1 MLHLES
7 EKMIEAT
14 LNEWKKW
21 YAENRTEECR
31 VIGNR
36 HEEVDDDEVFIRLWN
51 TQDGSPPE
59 GGESFNSKAWKK
71 PGSTPAPG
79 LVIVTGKG
87 EPPLILTNQKRREE
101 AVEETEK
108 WEKQKAEKASKPKK
122 STGDT
127 NGAGEKT
134 KKELPASRSLK
145 KPYQWRCRDCGEE
158 FEATKPEVHCKRNP
172 RQRAE
177 ISRDSTKWFNQ
188 FLEDVTWTY
197 IPHREVSTGLIGV
210 IDDDEAGTL
219 AIEAGESLE
228 KILNGKKMKTPKYF
242 DLYNE
247 RTRYLRVSDLKE
259 HSKFKRVVNRITGW
273 REAKQK
279 PVGKAP
285 LGMVEI
291 GHAFD
296 EFLGETFENIESD
309 DWAKG
314 ERVRFDC
321 EELGVSVGGTP
332 DLNFKG
338 VPVETKTLRIFPH
351 EVPEDKNQ
359 KSIFKYKW
367 KKNYAKQAAL
377 YLQGVDNEFMLLLL
391 ISRESGTFTVVPVD
405 DEAMGGMQDN
415 WVVWAKR
422 YTTQLDTYKRLI
434 LQEEE

>member
-1 MLHLES
+1 
-7 EKMIEAT
+7 MIEAT

-31 VIGNR
+31 AIGKKR
-36 HEEVDDDEVFIRLWN
+36 EELDDDEVFIRLWN
-51 TQDGSPPE
+51 SQDGKPPE
-59 GGESFNSKAWKK
+59 GGESFNAKAWKK

-101 AVEETEK
+101 AAEETEK
-108 WEKQKAEKASKPKK
+108 WQKQKSKKASKAKESDSDQKK
-122 STGDT
+122 AD
-127 NGAGEKT
+127 EKA
-134 KKELPASRSLK
+134 KKEPPTSRYLK

-158 FEATKPEVHCKRNP
+158 FDATKPKVHCKRNP

-177 ISRDSTKWFNQ
+177 VSRDSTKWFNQ
-188 FLEDVTWTY
+188 FLEDVEWTY
-197 IPHREVSTGLIGV
+197 MPHCEISTGLIGV
-210 IDDDEAGTL
+210 IDDEEADAL
-219 AIEAGESLE
+219 AKEAGESLE
-228 KILNGKKMKTPKYF
+228 KILNGEEMTAPKYF

-259 HSKFKRVVNRITGW
+259 HSKFKRVINRIAGW
-273 REAKQK
+273 RKAKQK
-279 PVGKAP
+279 PVSKAP
-285 LGMVEI
+285 LGVIEI

-296 EFLGETFENIESD
+296 EFLEETFENIQSD

-338 VPVETKTLRIFPH
+338 VPVETKTLRVFPH

-367 KKNYAKQAAL
+367 KKNYSKQAAL

-391 ISRESGTFTVVPVD
+391 ISRESGAFTVVPVD
-405 DEAMGGMQDN
+405 DEAMAGMQEN
-415 WVVWAKR
+415 WVVWAEDYEK
-422 YTTQLDTYKRLI
+422 QLDAYKKLI
-434 LQEEE
+434 DEE

>member
-1 MLHLES
+1 
-7 EKMIEAT
+7 MIEGT

-31 VIGNR
+31 VIGKR
-36 HEEVDDDEVFIRLWN
+36 QEELDDDEVFIRLWN
-51 TQDGSPPE
+51 TQDGKPPE

-79 LVIVTGKG
+79 LVIVTGRG

-108 WEKQKAEKASKPKK
+108 WEKQKSEKASKSKK
-122 STGDT
+122 TAGDK
-127 NGAGEKT
+127 NGAGEKA
-134 KKELPASRSLK
+134 KKDPPLSRYLK

-158 FEATKPEVHCKRNP
+158 FDARKPEVHCKRNP

-177 ISRDSTKWFNQ
+177 VSRDSTKWFNQ
-188 FLEDVTWTY
+188 FLEDVQWTY
-197 IPHREVSTGLIGV
+197 MPHLEVTTGLVGV
-210 IDDDEAGTL
+210 IDDEQADAL
-219 AIEAGESLE
+219 ATEAGESLE
-228 KILNGKKMKTPKYF
+228 KILNGEDMSTPKYF

-259 HSKFKRVVNRITGW
+259 HSKFKRVINRIASW
-273 REAKQK
+273 RVAKQK

-285 LGMVEI
+285 LGVIEI

-296 EFLGETFENIESD
+296 EFLGETFENIKSD
-309 DWAKG
+309 DWSKG
-314 ERVRFDC
+314 ERVLFDC

-338 VPVETKTLRIFPH
+338 VPVETKTLRVFPH

-367 KKNYAKQAAL
+367 KRNYAKQVAL
-377 YLQGVDNEFMLLLL
+377 YLQGVDNEYMLLLL
-391 ISRESGTFTVVPVD
+391 ISRESGSFTVVPVS
-405 DEAMGGMQDN
+405 DEAMAGMQEN
-415 WVVWAKR
+415 WVVWAEN
-422 YTTQLDTYKRLI
+422 YQTQLDAYKKLI
-434 LQEEE
+434 SEEE

>member
-31 VIGNR
+31 AIGKKR
-36 HEEVDDDEVFIRLWN
+36 EELDDDEVFIRLWN
-51 TQDGSPPE
+51 SQDGKPPE
-59 GGESFNSKAWKK
+59 GGESFNAKAWKK
-71 PGSTPAPG
+71 PGYTPAPG

-101 AVEETEK
+101 AAEETEK
-108 WEKQKAEKASKPKK
+108 WEKQKSKKASKAKK
-122 STGDT
+122 PDADKNESD
-127 NGAGEKT
+127 EKA
-134 KKELPASRSLK
+134 KKEPPTSRYLK

-158 FEATKPEVHCKRNP
+158 FDATKPKVHCKRNP

-177 ISRDSTKWFNQ
+177 VSRDSTKWFNQ
-188 FLEDVTWTY
+188 FLEDVKWTY
-197 IPHREVSTGLIGV
+197 MPHREISTGLIGV
-210 IDDDEAGTL
+210 IDDEEADAL
-219 AIEAGESLE
+219 AKEAGESLE
-228 KILNGKKMKTPKYF
+228 NILNGEEMTAPKYF

-259 HSKFKRVVNRITGW
+259 HSKFKRVINRIAGW

-279 PVGKAP
+279 PVSKAP
-285 LGMVEI
+285 LGVIEI

-296 EFLGETFENIESD
+296 EFLEETFENIQSD

-321 EELGVSVGGTP
+321 EELGVIVGGTP

-338 VPVETKTLRIFPH
+338 VPVETKTLRVFPH

-367 KKNYAKQAAL
+367 KKNYSKQAAL

-391 ISRESGTFTVVPVD
+391 ISRESGAFTVVPVD
-405 DEAMGGMQDN
+405 DEAMAAMQEN
-415 WVVWAKR
+415 WVVWAEDYEK
-422 YTTQLDTYKRLI
+422 QLDAYKKLI
-434 LQEEE
+434 DEE

>member
-1 MLHLES
+1 
-7 EKMIEAT
+7 MIEAT

-21 YAENRTEECR
+21 YAKNRTEECR
-31 VIGNR
+31 AIGKKR
-36 HEEVDDDEVFIRLWN
+36 EELDDDEVFIRLWN
-51 TQDGSPPE
+51 AQDGKPPE
-59 GGESFNSKAWKK
+59 GGETFNSKAWKK

-101 AVEETEK
+101 TVEETKK
-108 WEKQKAEKASKPKK
+108 WEKQKAKKASKAKK
-122 STGDT
+122 SDSNKNET
-127 NGAGEKT
+127 GEKT
-134 KKELPASRSLK
+134 KKEPPASRYLK

-158 FEATKPEVHCKRNP
+158 FDATKPKVHCKRNP

-177 ISRDSTKWFNQ
+177 VSRDSTKWFNQ
-188 FLEDVTWTY
+188 FLEDVEWTY
-197 IPHREVSTGLIGV
+197 VAHHEISNGLIGV
-210 IDDDEAGTL
+210 IDDKQADAL
-219 AIEAGESLE
+219 AKEAGESLE
-228 KILNGKKMKTPKYF
+228 KILNEEEMAAPKYF

-259 HSKFKRVVNRITGW
+259 HSKFKRVINRIAGW

-285 LGMVEI
+285 LGVIEI

-296 EFLGETFENIESD
+296 EFLEETFENIQSD

-338 VPVETKTLRIFPH
+338 VPVETKTLRVFPH

-391 ISRESGTFTVVPVD
+391 ISRESGAFTVVPVD
-405 DEAMGGMQDN
+405 DEAMAGMQEN
-415 WVVWAKR
+415 WVVWAKD
-422 YTTQLDTYKRLI
+422 YEKQLDAYKKLI
-434 LQEEE
+434 DEE

>member
-1 MLHLES
+1 VLHHER

-31 VIGNR
+31 VIGKR
-36 HEEVDDDEVFIRLWN
+36 REELDDDEVFIRLWN
-51 TQDGSPPE
+51 TQDGEPPE

-87 EPPLILTNQKRREE
+87 EAPLILTNQKRREE

-108 WEKQKAEKASKPKK
+108 WVKQQAEKASKPKK
-122 STGDT
+122 LDADK
-127 NGAGEKT
+127 NGAGEKA
-134 KKELPASRSLK
+134 KKDPPASRSLK

-158 FEATKPEVHCKRNP
+158 FDAEYPKVHCKGNP

-177 ISRDSTKWFNQ
+177 VSRDSTKWFNQ
-188 FLEDVTWTY
+188 FLEDVQWTY
-197 IPHREVSTGLIGV
+197 MPHREVSTGLIGV
-210 IDDDEAGTL
+210 IDDEQADALATEAGN
-219 AIEAGESLE
+219 SLE
-228 KILNGKKMKTPKYF
+228 KILNGKEISAPKYF
-242 DLYNE
+242 DLYNQ

-259 HSKFKRVVNRITGW
+259 HSKFKRVINKIASW
-273 REAKQK
+273 RVAKQK

-285 LGMVEI
+285 LGMIEI

-296 EFLGETFENIESD
+296 EFLGDTFENIKSD

-338 VPVETKTLRIFPH
+338 VPVETKTLRVFPH

-367 KKNYAKQAAL
+367 KRNYAKQAAL
-377 YLQGVDNEFMLLLL
+377 YLQGVDNEYMLLLL
-391 ISRESGTFTVVPVD
+391 ISRESGSFTVVPVS
-405 DEAMGGMQDN
+405 DEAMEGMREN
-415 WVVWAKR
+415 WVVWAEK
-422 YTTQLDTYKRLI
+422 YEKQLDAYKQLI
-434 LQEEE
+434 AEEE

>member
-1 MLHLES
+1 
-7 EKMIEAT
+7 MIEAT

-31 VIGNR
+31 AIGNR
-36 HEEVDDDEVFIRLWN
+36 REELDDDEVFIRLWN
-51 TQDGSPPE
+51 SQDGKPPE

-101 AVEETEK
+101 AAEEVEK
-108 WEKQKAEKASKPKK
+108 WQKQKANKARKPKK
-122 STGDT
+122 SDT
-127 NGAGEKT
+127 DKNAADEKA
-134 KKELPASRSLK
+134 KKEPPASRFLR

-158 FEATKPEVHCKRNP
+158 FDATKPKVHCKSNP

-177 ISRDSTKWFNQ
+177 VSRDSTKWFNQ

-197 IPHREVSTGLIGV
+197 VPHSEISTGLIGV
-210 IDDDEAGTL
+210 IEDEEADAL
-219 AIEAGESLE
+219 AKKAGESLE
-228 KILNGKKMKTPKYF
+228 RILNETEMSAPKYF

-259 HSKFKRVVNRITGW
+259 HSKFKRVINRIAGW
-273 REAKQK
+273 RKAKQK
-279 PVGKAP
+279 PVSKAP
-285 LGMVEI
+285 LGVIEI

-296 EFLGETFENIESD
+296 EFLEETFENILSE

-321 EELGVSVGGTP
+321 GELGVSVGGTP

-338 VPVETKTLRIFPH
+338 VPVETKTLRVFPH

-377 YLQGVDNEFMLLLL
+377 YLQGVENEFMLLLL

-405 DEAMGGMQDN
+405 DEAMAGMQEN
-415 WVVWAKR
+415 WVVWAEK
-422 YTTQLDTYKRLI
+422 YEKQLDDYKQL
-434 LQEEE
+434 LAEE